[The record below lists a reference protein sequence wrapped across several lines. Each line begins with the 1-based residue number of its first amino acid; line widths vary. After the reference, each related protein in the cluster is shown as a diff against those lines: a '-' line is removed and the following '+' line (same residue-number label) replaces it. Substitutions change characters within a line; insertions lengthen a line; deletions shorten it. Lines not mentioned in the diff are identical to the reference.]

1 MKKLF
6 SSVLLVLAI
15 FACGP
20 LPQEQ
25 EAESAVG
32 ITAPD
37 GFSIACTS
45 FYTRIVP
52 HYCVDKAFDGTQ
64 LVTTSISG
72 LGCQSVN
79 VSTWIPSTA
88 TYAYVLV
95 DMTILSSNAVANRES
110 RITFHAQASCA
121 DSAVDNVYISTR
133 EYVATA
139 ANTIIHRQ
147 YVAAQIP
154 VVNGVLWYAHSTTGN
169 PITQAIF
176 LIGYYD

>member
-1 MKKLF
+1 MIG
-6 SSVLLVLAI
+6 LAF

-37 GFSIACTS
+37 GFSVACTS

-52 HYCVDKAFDGTQ
+52 HYCADKAFDGTQ
-64 LVTTSISG
+64 LVVTSLSG
-72 LGCQSVN
+72 LGCQSVS
-79 VSTWIPSTA
+79 VSTYIPTTA
-88 TYAYVLV
+88 TYLYVLL
-95 DMTILSSNAVANRES
+95 DMSILSSNAIANRES
-110 RITFHAQASCA
+110 RITFHSQASCV
-121 DSAVDNVYISTR
+121 DSAVDNVYIATR

-147 YVAAQIP
+147 YVPAQIP
-154 VVNGVLWYAHSTTGN
+154 VVNGTLWYSHSTTGN
-169 PITQAIF
+169 PITQGIF